1 MSILDTIVKK
11 KQEEIAERKS
21 LYPEKLLQRSI
32 YFETQP
38 LSLKKYL
45 QREDLSGIIAEF
57 KRRSPSK
64 GDINPYVDVE
74 ATTLGYMQA
83 GASALSILTDFS
95 FFGGSNNDL
104 TVARKFNYCPILR
117 KDFIIDPYQVIEAK
131 SIGADAILLIAAILE
146 KEKIAELAQHASRL
160 GMEVLLEL
168 HDADEIFKI
177 PDSEVLIGVNN
188 RNLKT
193 METDVATAFNMLHQ
207 LPANNLK
214 IAESGLSDAETIC
227 KLKTAGYQGFLIG
240 EFFMKHSRPAK
251 ACKKLFNQIKSI
263 KTCPS

>member
-45 QREDLSGIIAEF
+45 LRDDLSGIIAEF

-64 GDINPYVDVE
+64 GDINLYADVE

-83 GASALSILTDFS
+83 GASALSILTDNS

-104 TVARKFNYCPILR
+104 SVARKFNFCPILR

-146 KEKIAELAQHASRL
+146 KEKIAGLAQLASQL

-193 METDVATAFNMLHQ
+193 MQTDVATAFNMLHQ
-207 LPANNLK
+207 LPASHLK
-214 IAESGLSDAETIC
+214 IAESGIRDAETIC
-227 KLKTAGYQGFLIG
+227 RLKAAGYQGFLIG
-240 EFFMKHSRPAK
+240 EFFMQHSQPAK
-251 ACKKLFNQIKSI
+251 ACKKLHYQLKSTE
-263 KTCPS
+263 TCTS